1 MPRYWLD
8 ANVLIEAHRRSYP
21 IGIVNSF
28 WAWLGKQVEDGIIVC
43 PRSVYQEI
51 AEQEDHQDEIA
62 RWVQTRKDRGLCIA
76 STREV
81 QARVDEILQYVF
93 GKYRPE
99 HAFDFSKGG
108 DVWVIAHALEE
119 NGIVVTKESE
129 LRPNAQKARI
139 PDVCKY
145 FDMRCMDTLEM
156 LRALK
161 AKF

>member
-21 IGIVNSF
+21 IGIVVSF
-28 WAWLGKQVEDGIIVC
+28 WAWLAKHVEDGVVVC

-51 AEQEDHQDEIA
+51 AEQEGHQDEIA
-62 RWVQTRKDRGLCIA
+62 QWVQTRKDKGLCVP

-81 QARVDEILQYVF
+81 QARVDEILQHVF
-93 GKYRPE
+93 ERYKPE

-119 NGIVVTKESE
+119 NGIVVTLESD
-129 LRPNAQKARI
+129 LRPNAHKARI
-139 PDVCKY
+139 PDVCKR
-145 FDMRCMDTLEM
+145 FDVRCMNTVEM
-156 LRALK
+156 LKALK